1 MRLTRSRTALMV
13 AAAMTISG
21 LVGCAKNDMPR
32 NVPAILTDMESARL
46 AELNLD
52 ENAPDSSPRDVVSMI
67 TNYSGDGYIIGFQSF
82 FDETQRPP
90 KMSRLVMVKDSG
102 DVRELTFK
110 D

>member
-1 MRLTRSRTALMV
+1 
-13 AAAMTISG
+13 
-21 LVGCAKNDMPR
+21 
-32 NVPAILTDMESARL
+32 
-46 AELNLD
+46 
-52 ENAPDSSPRDVVSMI
+52 MI